1 MKNNGQA
8 LISLLVF
15 AVVGMIV
22 VTGAVAVMIIN
33 MSTTTTFALGDET
46 YQLAEAG
53 VENGILRFLRN
64 SNYTGETLPIG
75 NGSATITV
83 SGNPTVTITSEGVI
97 GNDHRRLQVVG
108 TYSNNIFTI
117 TSWTEIN

>member
-33 MSTTTTFALGDET
+33 MSTTTTYALGDET
-46 YQLAEAG
+46 YQVAEAG

-64 SNYTGETLPIG
+64 SNYSGETLPIG
-75 NGSATITV
+75 NGHATITV
-83 SGNPTVTITSEGVI
+83 SGNPTVTITSDGAI

-108 TYSNNIFTI
+108 TFSNNIFTI
-117 TSWTEIN
+117 SSWTEIN